1 MSTVLMP
8 MEETITASPT
18 EVWLSAP
25 PLTEA
30 DTATHAGTP
39 AWYCELQEKSWARYL
54 ELPVPTRTNQHWRF
68 ADLKMIRFADLAPA
82 APAADPASLIARA
95 VAGRPET
102 FAAHFVFANNRL
114 IHSEIAD
121 LPAAAICLPLN
132 EALVAHSDLV
142 RSHFLQETQSLGG
155 DKVAA
160 LHGAATLSGV
170 FVHFPKGC
178 VSEKPILVHH
188 FNGGEGRAIFPHT
201 LVVAEDNASVSVVDV
216 FESITPAEQTLNVG
230 MVDLFA
236 DRGGKIQYVSLQNL
250 SDNGAKHVQIHS
262 TRAGRDA
269 AVKVGFVNLG
279 AAWVRNESLN
289 RMVDTGAD
297 CQIFSANLANGIQE
311 YDQRTLQSHEAQHTT
326 SDLFFKSALYNKSRT
341 IFSGL
346 IHVKPGAHHTDS
358 FQTCRNL
365 LGSEEAEANSMPGL
379 EIDADQVKCSHGSTS
394 GQISD
399 EEIFYLQARGIP
411 ADDARKI
418 ISLGFLNESIAK
430 LEGDEL
436 KEYLFARVEQK
447 FTALDESA

>member
-1 MSTVLMP
+1 MSIVLTP
-8 MEETITASPT
+8 MEEAITLEPT
-18 EVWLSAP
+18 DLWLSNP
-25 PLTEA
+25 PVTDSDA
-30 DTATHAGTP
+30 ATP
-39 AWYCELQEKSWARYL
+39 IWYREIQEKSWERFK

-82 APAADPASLIARA
+82 VPASDPASLVARA
-95 VAGRPET
+95 KANRPAD

-114 IHSEIAD
+114 IHSEIVD
-121 LPAAAICLPLN
+121 LPGGAICLPLN
-132 EALVAHSDLV
+132 EALATHGDLL
-142 RSHFLQETQSLGG
+142 RGHFLQETQTLGG
-155 DKVAA
+155 DKFAA
-160 LHGAATLSGV
+160 LHGAATLGGL

-178 VSEKPILVHH
+178 ISDKPVLVHH
-188 FNGGEGRAIFPHT
+188 FSGGESQLTFPHT
-201 LVVAEDNASVSVVDV
+201 LVIAEDNAAVSVVDV
-216 FESITPAEQTLNVG
+216 FESIAASEQTLTIG
-230 MVDLFA
+230 LVDLIA

-250 SDNGAKHVQIHS
+250 SENGAKHVQINN

-269 AVKVGFVNLG
+269 SVKVGFINLG

-289 RMVDTGAD
+289 RMTDNGAD

-326 SDLFFKSALYNKSRT
+326 SDLFFKNALYNKSRT

-418 ISLGFLNESIAK
+418 ISLGFLNESIEK

-436 KEYLFARVEQK
+436 KGYLFSAVERK
-447 FTALDESA
+447 FTHLDESA